1 MTILRPYIYRHT
13 PYRPPPLYQ
22 GLRSR
27 VLPGHRDPGSRVTMG
42 YRVIGSQGYWVTGSL
57 DHRVHHPRFLHYPYL
72 QGHHGLGSWVTMGY
86 HHPGSQG
93 YHHHGF
99 GSPESRV
106 TGHHGLGLRVTMG
119 HRVMG
124 YHDSP
129 SPGSRVTM
137 VTGSSV
143 TISYHHPGYPSPW
156 VSGLGSLWSR
166 VTGSPWSQGHPSPGI
181 SNLPSPGLQGY
192 HHLRIRY

>member
-22 GLRSR
+22 GLGSR
-27 VLPGHRDPGSRVTMG
+27 VLQGHRDPGSQVTMG
-42 YRVIGSQGYWVTGSL
+42 YRVTGSRVLLGHWVTESS
-57 DHRVHHPRFLHYPYL
+57 
-72 QGHHGLGSWVTMGY
+72 GLSPAFSPLPIS
-86 HHPGSQG
+86 PGS
-93 YHHHGF
+93 
-99 GSPESRV
+99 PWSRV
-106 TGHHGLGLRVTMG
+106 TGYPGY
-119 HRVMG
+119 RVMG
-124 YHDSP
+124 YHESP

-137 VTGSSV
+137 GYGVTS
-143 TISYHHPGYPSPW
+143 HPHPGYPSPW

-192 HHLRIRY
+192 HHHGFGSHTTMVLPRGGIAFGSYQHTIFKIVEG